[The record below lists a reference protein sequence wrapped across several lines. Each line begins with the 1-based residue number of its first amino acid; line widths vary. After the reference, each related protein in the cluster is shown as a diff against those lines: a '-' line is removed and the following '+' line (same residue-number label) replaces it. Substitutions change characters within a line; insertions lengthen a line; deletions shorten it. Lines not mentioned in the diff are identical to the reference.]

1 MLLFIFP
8 IVSLLSQVLAAGV
21 AVYTY
26 RRLPRELKILSYYF
40 FLSFFSA
47 AGQLALAL
55 MRMHNLWISQSTMPV
70 QYALVMIPLALW
82 QPGRGLRTTALVLVP
97 AYIVV
102 WLAFLAL
109 LGDMNA
115 MSTYMRPLAGA
126 LLIGA
131 SSTVLVRNVQDETKQ
146 VLDDPAFWVATAT
159 IIYFGGTVI
168 FYSLVPSLMT
178 MSLPVMRIAWSA
190 PAMLNIIAN
199 LLYAKAFLCPARL

>member
-47 AGQLALAL
+47 AGQLTLAL
-55 MRMHNLWISQSTMPV
+55 MRTDNVWISQSSMPV
-70 QYALVMIPLALW
+70 QFALVMIPLALW
-82 QPGRGLRTTALVLVP
+82 QPERGLRTTALVLVP
-97 AYIVV
+97 VYIFV
-102 WLAFLAL
+102 WLALLAL
-109 LGDMNA
+109 LGNMNA

-131 SSTVLVRNVQDETKQ
+131 SSTLLVRNVQDETRQ
-146 VLDDPAFWVATAT
+146 VSDDPAFWVATAT

-168 FYSLVPSLMT
+168 FYSLSAPLMT

-190 PAMLNIIAN
+190 QAVLNIIAN